1 MKVGMNLLLWTAFV
15 EEAHFP
21 ILEKI
26 KKTGYD
32 GVEIPLFDGD
42 AEHYKKIKKE
52 LDNLGLGC
60 TAVTVVNA
68 DTNPISPDASVRKAA
83 LDRIKWALDMTSVMG
98 GDVLA
103 GPYHSALGVFSGQ
116 PPTADE
122 RKRAVEVLTQAAD
135 HAQKVKVK
143 IAIEYLNRF
152 ECYFLT
158 NALDAKNLVREIN
171 HPYFGTMYDTFHANI
186 EEKNISQA
194 IASMEDTYVH
204 VHISENDR
212 GTPGSGHVHWD
223 ETFKALR
230 KAKYDGWLTIEAFG
244 RALPDLA
251 AATKIWRDMFPS
263 PEDVYGNGFK
273 FIKEKW
279 KDLQFRKPKT
289 HALNIGFNYDFSNNV
304 LGYDL
309 GYWYKPSNIGLTY
322 GASLLLRTDFTNTK
336 IGFAPVLGY
345 KIWQFHIQTGY
356 QFLSKARTNFF
367 TTNTLFIDIRFVL
380 INNTKIKK

>member
-1 MKVGMNLLLWTAFV
+1 MKVGMNLLVWTAFV
-15 EEAHFP
+15 TEEHFP

-68 DTNPISPDASVRKAA
+68 DTNPISPDASIRKAG
-83 LDRIKWALDMTSVMG
+83 LERIKWALDMTSVMG
-98 GDVLA
+98 GDLLA

-122 RKRAVEVLTQAAD
+122 RKRAIEVLTQAAD

-194 IASMEDTYVH
+194 IASMEDTYIH

-279 KDLQFRKPKT
+279 EAFK
-289 HALNIGFNYDFSNNV
+289 
-304 LGYDL
+304 
-309 GYWYKPSNIGLTY
+309 
-322 GASLLLRTDFTNTK
+322 
-336 IGFAPVLGY
+336 
-345 KIWQFHIQTGY
+345 
-356 QFLSKARTNFF
+356 
-367 TTNTLFIDIRFVL
+367 
-380 INNTKIKK
+380 

>member
-1 MKVGMNLLLWTAFV
+1 MKVGMNLLVWTAFV
-15 EEAHFP
+15 TEEHFP

-68 DTNPISPDASVRKAA
+68 DTNPISPDASIRKAG
-83 LDRIKWALDMTSVMG
+83 LERIKWALDMTSVMG
-98 GDVLA
+98 GDLLA

-194 IASMEDTYVH
+194 IASMEDTYIH

-279 KDLQFRKPKT
+279 EKFK
-289 HALNIGFNYDFSNNV
+289 
-304 LGYDL
+304 
-309 GYWYKPSNIGLTY
+309 
-322 GASLLLRTDFTNTK
+322 
-336 IGFAPVLGY
+336 
-345 KIWQFHIQTGY
+345 
-356 QFLSKARTNFF
+356 
-367 TTNTLFIDIRFVL
+367 
-380 INNTKIKK
+380 

>member
-15 EEAHFP
+15 TEEHFP

-68 DTNPISPDASVRKAA
+68 DTNPISPDASIRKAG
-83 LDRIKWALDMTSVMG
+83 LERIKWALDMTSVMG
-98 GDVLA
+98 GDLLA

-279 KDLQFRKPKT
+279 EAFK
-289 HALNIGFNYDFSNNV
+289 
-304 LGYDL
+304 
-309 GYWYKPSNIGLTY
+309 
-322 GASLLLRTDFTNTK
+322 
-336 IGFAPVLGY
+336 
-345 KIWQFHIQTGY
+345 
-356 QFLSKARTNFF
+356 
-367 TTNTLFIDIRFVL
+367 
-380 INNTKIKK
+380 